1 MRAQNGSL
9 RGENDRF
16 RQGNEKLAGECKA
29 LLKDNV
35 ALRGREE
42 EMRTLVK
49 VQMELLTPG
58 GGEGGEGEAPEEGEE
73 EEV

>member
-16 RQGNEKLAGECKA
+16 RCSNEKLAGENKA
-29 LLKDNV
+29 LLRDNV

-58 GGEGGEGEAPEEGEE
+58 GESGEGEAPEEGEE
-73 EEV
+73 EV